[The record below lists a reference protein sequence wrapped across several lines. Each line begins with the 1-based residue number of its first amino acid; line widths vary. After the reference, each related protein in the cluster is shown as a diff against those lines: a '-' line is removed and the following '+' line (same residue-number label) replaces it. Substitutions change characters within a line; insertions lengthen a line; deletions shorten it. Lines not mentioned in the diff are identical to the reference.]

1 MLEAFEPHSTGGR
14 VPICPGYVHGDV
26 AIRRLQ
32 PGEFTMLARPFA
44 SDGRL
49 ASLCEGIGTRATKI

>member
-14 VPICPGYVHGDV
+14 VPICPGYVHGDL

-32 PGEFTMLARPFA
+32 PDEYTMLAWPIA

-49 ASLCEGIGTRATKI
+49 ANICDAIGTRATKI